1 MSQVFEA
8 FGPEQT
14 TDPWNNRFV
23 ALQTKGKDAMSD
35 QAESLRH
42 LFAAKHLDEF
52 VSDAGDSNP
61 ESNVGWTIQADHQ
74 TEYVNHDPAL
84 DSESPTANPPR
95 QTRVLCLASGKGGA
109 GTSILSL
116 NLAVALAN
124 KGERVA
130 LVDGDYGLGQ
140 LEILCDRRPTVDL
153 EDVLS
158 GRITPQEAL
167 VEGPQ
172 GIRLL
177 AGSHAARMNE
187 AWLVGPATDELLA
200 QVVVELRDSRVV
212 DWILVDAG
220 SGLTARSQTL
230 AAVADGMI
238 LVSTT
243 EHAAIAASH
252 ALLSHLRRAAG
263 SHLRLVT
270 LINKSASHKS
280 GNEAADRLIQAAR
293 LFQGLSVGQL
303 GVVRDDF
310 DVPRAVRNRIPVVQA
325 PGWWL
330 STAARDIERIATKIH
345 NGFETWDKAATDMPV
360 AASTFSG
367 YPLDNHELTNG
378 VSASETASRKAG

>member
-140 LEILCDRRPTVDL
+140 LEILCDRRPTVAP
-153 EDVLS
+153 S
-158 GRITPQEAL
+158 
-167 VEGPQ
+167 
-172 GIRLL
+172 
-177 AGSHAARMNE
+177 
-187 AWLVGPATDELLA
+187 
-200 QVVVELRDSRVV
+200 
-212 DWILVDAG
+212 
-220 SGLTARSQTL
+220 
-230 AAVADGMI
+230 
-238 LVSTT
+238 
-243 EHAAIAASH
+243 
-252 ALLSHLRRAAG
+252 
-263 SHLRLVT
+263 
-270 LINKSASHKS
+270 
-280 GNEAADRLIQAAR
+280 DRLGRHVYAES
-293 LFQGLSVGQL
+293 LL
-303 GVVRDDF
+303 
-310 DVPRAVRNRIPVVQA
+310 
-325 PGWWL
+325 
-330 STAARDIERIATKIH
+330 
-345 NGFETWDKAATDMPV
+345 
-360 AASTFSG
+360 
-367 YPLDNHELTNG
+367 
-378 VSASETASRKAG
+378 RKPW

>member
-1 MSQVFEA
+1 MFEA

-14 TDPWNNRFV
+14 TDSWNNRFI
-23 ALQTKGKDAMSD
+23 ALQTKGKEAMSD

-42 LFAAKHLDEF
+42 LFAAKQPEGS
-52 VSDAGDSNP
+52 VSDLSGLGS
-61 ESNVGWTIQADHQ
+61 ESAVGWTIQSD
-74 TEYVNHDPAL
+74 TEPDDDGF
-84 DSESPTANPPR
+84 DSSLESDLASPR
-95 QTRVLCLASGKGGA
+95 APRRTRVVCLASGKGGV

-116 NLAVALAN
+116 NLAVALAR
-124 KGERVA
+124 KGERVI

-158 GRITPQEAL
+158 GRISPEQAL
-167 VEGPQ
+167 VEGPE

-200 QVVVELRDSRVV
+200 QVVGELRERQTA

-230 AAVADGMI
+230 AAISDGMI

-243 EHAAIAASH
+243 EQISIAASH
-252 ALLSHLRRAAG
+252 ALLSHLRRSAG

-270 LINKSASHKS
+270 LINKSASHKA

-303 GVVRDDF
+303 GVVRQDV
-310 DVPRAVRNRIPVVQA
+310 DVPHAIRNRIPVVQA

-345 NGFETWDKAATDMPV
+345 VGFETWEKSACDVSASSAGAGMIGYGLDPV
-360 AASTFSG
+360 GARNA
-367 YPLDNHELTNG
+367 H
-378 VSASETASRKAG
+378 SASETASRKAG